1 MLLGNL
7 GDSLLGN
14 LSINKGTIRASEGTI
29 RAGQD
34 FYCLPILQL
43 IWIYKSIIKKN
54 LNLMVFIQETIYL
67 KQRMGHMSYILMSTN
82 Q

>member
-7 GDSLLGN
+7 GNSLLGN
-14 LSINKGTIRASEGTI
+14 LSIDKGTIRASEGTI

-67 KQRMGHMSYILMSTN
+67 KQRIGHMSYILMSTN

>member
-34 FYCLPILQL
+34 F
-43 IWIYKSIIKKN
+43 
-54 LNLMVFIQETIYL
+54 
-67 KQRMGHMSYILMSTN
+67 
-82 Q
+82 

>member
-14 LSINKGTIRASEGTI
+14 LSIDKGTI

-43 IWIYKSIIKKN
+43 IWIYKNIIKKN

>member
-7 GDSLLGN
+7 GNSLLGN
-14 LSINKGTIRASEGTI
+14 LSIDKGTIRASEGTI

-43 IWIYKSIIKKN
+43 IWIYKTIIKKN

>member
-67 KQRMGHMSYILMSTN
+67 KQRIGHMSYILMSTN

>member
-7 GDSLLGN
+7 GDSFLGN
-14 LSINKGTIRASEGTI
+14 LSIDKGTIRASEGTI

-43 IWIYKSIIKKN
+43 IWIYKTIIKKN

>member
-7 GDSLLGN
+7 GDSFLGN
-14 LSINKGTIRASEGTI
+14 LSIDKGTIRASEGTI

-67 KQRMGHMSYILMSTN
+67 KQRTGHMSYILMSTN

>member
-14 LSINKGTIRASEGTI
+14 LSIDKGTIRASKGTI

-34 FYCLPILQL
+34 FHCLPILQL
-43 IWIYKSIIKKN
+43 IWIYKTIIKKN